1 MFPSRV
7 VLFFGL
13 AFVFVG
19 TKGQDGF
26 DLADAFKDDPTKA
39 PADDSNFPDVD
50 LDFDDPKA
58 PETPK
63 NHDNNPDEFDLNDA
77 IDGVDKFTPTM
88 LPKKPANGDPDRQ
101 FGDMDLV
108 DIAGGAYSPD
118 KIIPKGENQESGQD
132 GGNGTLTGI
141 ITGVLLAVGGG
152 VSSYILYQKK
162 KLCFSLTG
170 NSTEQNTKQEN
181 VRGQREDPQSY
192 STLLQTQ
199 PVGSN

>member
-1 MFPSRV
+1 MFPSRA
-7 VLFFGL
+7 VLLFGL

-26 DLADAFKDDPTKA
+26 DLADAFKDGPTKA
-39 PADDSNFPDVD
+39 PAVDPDFPDID
-50 LDFDDPKA
+50 LDFDPEVPAPPKDR
-58 PETPK
+58 
-63 NHDNNPDEFDLNDA
+63 NNNPDEFDLNDA
-77 IDGVDKFTPTM
+77 LNNEDKYTPTK
-88 LPKKPANGDPDRQ
+88 LPKQPANGDPDRQ
-101 FGDMDLV
+101 FGDLDLL
-108 DIAGGAYSPD
+108 DAAGVGPD
-118 KIIPKGENQESGQD
+118 KFIPKDDKQESDQD

-141 ITGVLLAVGGG
+141 ITGVLLALGGG

-181 VRGQREDPQSY
+181 VRGQREDPQTY

-199 PVGSN
+199 PVGSA